1 MIDLECN
8 SHLANSKYN
17 LHAFMINEPL
27 IKRTITEEEI
37 SQGGN
42 QPASIRSIL
51 DLWIVEFKLSL
62 NTLCQAT

>member
-1 MIDLECN
+1 
-8 SHLANSKYN
+8 
-17 LHAFMINEPL
+17 MINEPL